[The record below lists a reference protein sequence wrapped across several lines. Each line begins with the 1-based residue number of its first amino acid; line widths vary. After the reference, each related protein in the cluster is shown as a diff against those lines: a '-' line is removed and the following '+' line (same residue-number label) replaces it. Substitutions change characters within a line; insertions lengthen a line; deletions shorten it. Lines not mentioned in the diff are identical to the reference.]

1 MGVIYKTSV
10 KPSPLGSN
18 TPSPTQ
24 AKAIRNVMQIEP
36 DLNKACPLSERAGW
50 GWGVDSLLPDYSLRG
65 QIYLVKQPE
74 FSGLEK
80 TEGRASGEKR
90 REPQRGGR
98 RECRART

>member
-1 MGVIYKTSV
+1 MRPAYSTEGVPEQQRLHRE
-10 KPSPLGSN
+10 KPCL
-18 TPSPTQ
+18 
-24 AKAIRNVMQIEP
+24 K
-36 DLNKACPLSERAGW
+36 NKWEWVGLEAGW